1 MGEKVKN
8 RDLVDEIIRC
18 QQSNEHPNEVSPILA
33 KMLLTMCVNLSW
45 KANFRGYTY
54 REDFI
59 AEAMVHCITPAKQGD
74 HIGVC
79 PVLQF
84 NPERYAELMA
94 EDGKYRFPNAFAWC
108 TQIIKHV
115 FVRMINRE
123 KRQRDIKDDLLE
135 IYGMNPSYTRM
146 LSNEDNRS
154 SEPIEVKEPKPP
166 GLKPGRKPNP
176 KPESPEPKP
185 KRGRPKNPNPKPKP
199 EPKPRPSYKV
209 RCDNKSGHP
218 GVIWRE
224 NSKKWQATLH
234 TKKGNLYLGTF
245 TDYDSAL
252 AARIAAEIE
261 YGLVAREFSPTQ

>member
-108 TQIIKHV
+108 TQIIKHT
-115 FVRMINRE
+115 FVKVINRE

-199 EPKPRPSYKV
+199 KPEPKIKKPRKL
-209 RCDNKSGHP
+209 RFDNKTGYM
-218 GVIWRE
+218 GIKYRTDRVNKWEVNIYA
-224 NSKKWQATLH
+224 NKKRV
-234 TKKGNLYLGTF
+234 YLGIFNTLEE
-245 TDYDSAL
+245 AV
-252 AARIAAEIE
+252 AARKAAEIQ
-261 YGLVAREFSPTQ
+261 YGAR